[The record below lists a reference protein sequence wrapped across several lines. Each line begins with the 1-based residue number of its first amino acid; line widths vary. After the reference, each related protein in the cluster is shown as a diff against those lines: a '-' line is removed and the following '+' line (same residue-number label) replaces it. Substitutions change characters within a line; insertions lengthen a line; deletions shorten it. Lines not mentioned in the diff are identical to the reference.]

1 MNKYLKKIEKFD
13 THLSVNKAEMNT
25 LAYYVKAKDNWTP
38 DEEKYLHQSKVAN
51 KNIMEIADYL
61 KRTPG
66 SCAYKMKTL
75 GLIAEHTKVIGYE
88 DYQKSALYAEIKASD
103 PKPKKD
109 RPSNSQELQDIKT
122 MLTALQKDVAEIKGL
137 IDINNKLSDIRNL
150 IMNK

>member
-1 MNKYLKKIEKFD
+1 LKKSPP
-13 THLSVNKAEMNT
+13 LLVNKVEMNT

-66 SCAYKMKTL
+66 SCAYKMKML
-75 GLIAEHTKVIGYE
+75 GLIADHTKVIGYE

>member
-1 MNKYLKKIEKFD
+1 MQNKLLKIENSAPTYQLIK
-13 THLSVNKAEMNT
+13 LKMNT

-38 DEEKYLHQSKVAN
+38 DEERYLHQSKVAN

-75 GLIAEHTKVIGYE
+75 GLIADHTKVIGYE

-109 RPSNSQELQDIKT
+109 RPSNNQELQDIKN

-150 IMNK
+150 IINK

>member
-1 MNKYLKKIEKFD
+1 MKNSAL
-13 THLSVNKAEMNT
+13 HLSVNKAEMNT

-61 KRTPG
+61 KRTHG